1 MRVRTMRALSRSD
14 FEDVEI
20 SENCDRLGTRIARL
34 AVRLG
39 DEWVTLV
46 KTTNVEYIYPPH
58 QQWAP

>member
-14 FEDVEI
+14 FEDFEI

-39 DEWVTLV
+39 DEWVTQV
-46 KTTNVEYIYPPH
+46 KTTNVEYI
-58 QQWAP
+58 